1 MSSDYQLE
9 DTIYLPFTTR
19 AFATGIPT
27 ALVSGVIDI
36 YENVTATPII
46 TAETLT
52 VSLNGHAGFNVITVA
67 ATAASGF
74 EVGGSYTAILDAGTV
89 DSVSV
94 IGEVVAHFTIDASA
108 AAQDLANGT
117 DGLSAIKAE
126 TALIVEDTNELQTDD
141 VPGLIATAQ
150 ADLDTITGSAGVII
164 DDSAANDTVLSD
176 AIWDELKSGHVVANS
191 FGDFLDI
198 EVSSRSTFAAGQD
211 VNVASMDAN
220 SIASGTIAAGELTN
234 IEDEI
239 WDALK
244 SAHVVANS
252 FGDFLDIEISSRMA
266 EVSIST
272 TGGAVD
278 TVTDVTNDVGITQ
291 AGADKVW
298 GTAARIL
305 TASTNFND
313 LSAAEVN
320 AQVDLGLTDIRLDEL
335 LAADSDI
342 DGASPPTVGS
352 VFHELM
358 TKTAGSF
365 TYDQADD
372 SLEAIRDQGDS
383 AWLTATGFST
393 HSAANVWAVD
403 ATGEQ
408 TQGSFG
414 QAIGDPGADADTL
427 YGSVVTGAA
436 GANISVD
443 IIAIKAETAVI
454 EGQTDDIGVA
464 GAGLTD
470 LGGMSD
476 GMKAEVLVEVN
487 AALDAAISEL
497 SQAQPTATPSI
508 RTGIMLMYMTLRN
521 QLDVQTSGTDAIEIH
536 NAAGTMIARKLLTD
550 AGGDYS
556 EALMVAGS

>member
-9 DTIYLPFTTR
+9 DTIFLPFTTR

-27 ALVSGVIDI
+27 ALVSGVVDI
-36 YENVTATPII
+36 YENVTATPIV

-67 ATAASGF
+67 AAAASGF

-117 DGLSAIKAE
+117 DGL
-126 TALIVEDTNELQTDD
+126 TALK
-141 VPGLIATAQ
+141 
-150 ADLDTITGSAGVII
+150 TGI
-164 DDSAANDTVLSD
+164 DDIPTTSEFEARTIVAANYFDPAAD
-176 AIWDELKSGHVVANS
+176 AVANVT
-191 FGDFLDI
+191 L
-198 EVSSRSTFAAGQD
+198 
-211 VNVASMDAN
+211 VA
-220 SIASGTIAAGELTN
+220 
-234 IEDEI
+234 
-239 WDALK
+239 
-244 SAHVVANS
+244 
-252 FGDFLDIEISSRMA
+252 
-266 EVSIST
+266 T
-272 TGGAVD
+272 T
-278 TVTDVTNDVGITQ
+278 TDVTNDVGITQ

-320 AQVDLGLTDIRLDEL
+320 TQVDLGLTDIRLDEL

-365 TYDQADD
+365 TYDQTAD
-372 SLEAIRDQGDS
+372 SLEAIRDRGDAAWITATTVDLNADQSAVTVGTVTTLTGHTAQSGDS
-383 AWLTATGFST
+383 FTR
-393 HSAANVWAVD
+393 
-403 ATGEQ
+403 
-408 TQGSFG
+408 
-414 QAIGDPGADADTL
+414 I
-427 YGSVVTGAA
+427 GAA
-436 GANISVD
+436 GAS
-443 IIAIKAETAVI
+443 
-454 EGQTDDIGVA
+454 
-464 GAGLTD
+464 LTD
-470 LGGMSD
+470 LGGMSTA
-476 GMKAEVLVEVN
+476 MKAEVLVEIN

-497 SQAQPTATPSI
+497 SQAQPTATPSV
-508 RTGIMLMYMTLRN
+508 RTGIMLMYMALRN
-521 QLDVQTSGTDAIEIH
+521 KLDVQTSGTDAIEIH
-536 NAAGTMIARKLLTD
+536 NAAGTMVAQKLLTD

-556 EALMVAGS
+556 EALMVAGV